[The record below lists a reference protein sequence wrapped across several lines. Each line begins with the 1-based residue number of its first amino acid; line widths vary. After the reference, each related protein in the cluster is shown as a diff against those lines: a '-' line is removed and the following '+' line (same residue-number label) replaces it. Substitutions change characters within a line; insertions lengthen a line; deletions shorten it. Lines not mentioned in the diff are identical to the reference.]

1 MRRVMWLLLVIKLNL
16 SLIAANKNKNP
27 GTATTAWQVLGLGA
41 TGPQGPQG
49 VAGPQGLKGDTGAV
63 GSQGI
68 QGNVGATGAKGIQGL
83 QGLKGDTGSQ
93 GLQGLKGDQGPQG
106 LIGLTGAK
114 GNVGPQGI
122 QGLTGLQGLKGDT
135 GSQGL
140 QGLKGD
146 QGPQGLTGLTGSKGD
161 TGSIGPQGIQGIK
174 GDNGADGATG
184 PAGGG
189 FNYSMTCGV
198 SGKDACKVGAVGP
211 GGGWIFFVDKE
222 DEYPGFTYLEA
233 APTDIAG
240 VVWCNNSGTSIY
252 ATPPTIAQYW
262 KLKGV
267 GQGQS
272 NTAAMLAFCTSGAA
286 NEATNYSTP
295 TAPSG
300 WFLPSLGELMLMY
313 ENLLKV
319 GVGGFATL
327 YYWSSTELDANTA
340 WLQNFFSG
348 LQDNYFKANTLP
360 VRAVRAF

>member
-1 MRRVMWLLLVIKLNL
+1 MRNVFLRNVGLSALMCLCINVHTAQAAVKLGSYYGGWTATVTYAAGDVVTFSNKTYL

-27 GTATTAWQVLGLGA
+27 ATVITAWQVLGLGA

-106 LIGLTGAK
+106 L
-114 GNVGPQGI
+114 
-122 QGLTGLQGLKGDT
+122 
-135 GSQGL
+135 
-140 QGLKGD
+140 
-146 QGPQGLTGLTGSKGD
+146 
-161 TGSIGPQGIQGIK
+161 
-174 GDNGADGATG
+174 TG

-189 FNYSMTCGV
+189 FNYYMNCGV
-198 SGKDACKVGAVGP
+198 SGNAACKVGAIGP

-233 APTDIAG
+233 APTDIAS
-240 VVWCNNSGTSIY
+240 VVWCNKSSFSIY
-252 ATPPTIAQYW
+252 AIAPTPMQYW
-262 KLKGV
+262 ALKGV
-267 GQGQS
+267 GQGRA
-272 NTAAMLAFCTSGAA
+272 NTAAMVSICSSGAA
-286 NEATNYSTP
+286 NDAANYSTP
-295 TAPSG
+295 TRVG

-313 ENLLKV
+313 ENLLKS
-319 GVGGFATL
+319 GVGGFTNL
-327 YYWSSTELDANTA
+327 NYWSSSEGSGSGA
-340 WLQNFFSG
+340 WNQGFGSGYQNNFTKGS
-348 LQDNYFKANTLP
+348 ALP